1 LLLEQ
6 GFSGDGKT
14 SSGIIYV
21 LLYNQVHFD
30 YSEILFLSQGGCMG
44 RVEGVDPTHPCEVE
58 NTANEAVKKA
68 LFHNPYF
75 QNFLVYLA
83 P

>member
-1 LLLEQ
+1 M
-6 GFSGDGKT
+6 FYS
-14 SSGIIYV
+14 
-21 LLYNQVHFD
+21 LYNQVDFD
-30 YSEILFLSQGGCMG
+30 YSQILFFSQGGGEYMG
-44 RVEGVDPTHPCEVE
+44 RVEGVDPTHLCEVE
-58 NTANEAVKKA
+58 NTGNEVFKKA